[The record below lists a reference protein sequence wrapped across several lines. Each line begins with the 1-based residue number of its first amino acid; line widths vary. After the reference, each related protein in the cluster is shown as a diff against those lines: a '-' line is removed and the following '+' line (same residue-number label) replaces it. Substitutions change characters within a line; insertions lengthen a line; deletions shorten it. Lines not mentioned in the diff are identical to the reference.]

1 MATCLSTAPVEP
13 TDTELHY
20 MHYILIKCIVP
31 QHAIRI
37 YISKMFA
44 SLGCCVAEG

>member
-1 MATCLSTAPVEP
+1 MATGITAARVEP

-20 MHYILIKCIVP
+20 VHYILIKRIVL

-37 YISKMFA
+37 YTSKVFA
-44 SLGCCVAEG
+44 PLGCCVAKT

>member
-1 MATCLSTAPVEP
+1 MATCLSAARVEP

-20 MHYILIKCIVP
+20 VHYILIKYIVL

-37 YISKMFA
+37 DISKVFA
-44 SLGCCVAEG
+44 PLGYCVVEG